1 MFRKTQ
7 AAYMDFFSQPASLL
21 ARIVLV
27 VSIIAV
33 FFAFRYP
40 LWTMSFRSN
49 QYPDPLRMSIFVN
62 HLEGQKTADRDD
74 LREINSLNHYI
85 GMRPI
90 LESDFAEFTW
100 LPFIIGGFALLIL
113 RALLLGRIRDLVDI
127 FVMYIYFGLFS
138 AWDFYNKLYN
148 YGHNLDPK
156 AAITVTGF
164 TPPFYGEI
172 KIANFWVASYPA
184 GGSFALGAWGALMF
198 LALALAVWA
207 SWKAAR
213 LKLGAA
219 EEPAVAAR

>member
-1 MFRKTQ
+1 MIRKTQ
-7 AAYMDFFSQPASLL
+7 AAYLDFFSQPASLL
-21 ARIVLV
+21 ARVILV

-49 QYPDPLRMSIFVN
+49 QYPDPLRMSIYVN
-62 HLEGQKTADRDD
+62 HLEGQKSADRDD

-100 LPFIIGGFALLIL
+100 LPFIIGAFGLLIL
-113 RALLLGRIRDLVDI
+113 RAMLLGRIRDLVDI

-148 YGHNLDPK
+148 YGHILDPK
-156 AAITVTGF
+156 APISVTGF
-164 TPPFYGEI
+164 TPPIYGEI
-172 KIANFWVASYPA
+172 KIANFWVASFPA
-184 GGSFALGAWGALMF
+184 GGSFALAAWGAVMF
-198 LALALAVWA
+198 LALALAVWT
-207 SWKAAR
+207 SWRATHPKGA
-213 LKLGAA
+213 AA
-219 EEPAVAAR
+219 EEQAVTAG